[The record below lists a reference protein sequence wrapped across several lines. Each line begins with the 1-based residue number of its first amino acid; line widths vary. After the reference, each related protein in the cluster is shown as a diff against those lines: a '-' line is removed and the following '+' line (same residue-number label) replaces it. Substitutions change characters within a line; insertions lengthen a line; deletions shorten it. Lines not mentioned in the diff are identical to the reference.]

1 MLKVAELMSESVLT
15 LSPDSTLG
23 EATQTLVILGVSGA
37 PVIEA
42 DRLVGVFSKS
52 DIVDD
57 LSDGEI
63 NLNDLVGRTMS
74 RRVITVAPDDD
85 VKVAIRRFAEDGVHR
100 VVVVS
105 DSGSV
110 VGIITA
116 LDIVKALHAG
126 RLG

>member
-1 MLKVAELMSESVLT
+1 MLKVAEVMSESVLT
-15 LSPDSTLG
+15 LSPTSTLG
-23 EATQTLVILGVSGA
+23 EATVTLATLGVSGA

-52 DIVDD
+52 DIIDD

-74 RRVITVAPDDD
+74 KRVVTVAPDDD
-85 VKVAIRRFAEDGVHR
+85 VRVAIRRFAEDGVHR

-110 VGIITA
+110 VGILTA
-116 LDIVKALHAG
+116 LDIVRALHAG
-126 RLG
+126 RLV

>member
-23 EATQTLVILGVSGA
+23 EATQTLATLGVSGA

-63 NLNDLVGRTMS
+63 NMNDLVGRTMS